1 MHTDSATALCLR
13 AEGCDQTQERCQ
25 ADTSGSVG
33 TTGIR
38 SDGTNLSGRPPDSS
52 LFRGCVFLSDWGLRI
67 WATYKLRLR

>member
-25 ADTSGSVG
+25 ADTSGSEG
-33 TTGIR
+33 TTRIW
-38 SDGTNLSGRPPDSS
+38 SDGTNLSGRLPDSS